1 MNKQTSITCPEC
13 GSYQNRVTDTRYG
26 NLTNHSSHA
35 HLIQL
40 GLKEYTRRRRRCSEC
55 GHAWST
61 VEVPAGELEGAADEM
76 RRMRVLIQKR
86 KWEMGIR
93 F

>member
-13 GSYQNRVTDTRYG
+13 GSYQNRVTDTRFG
-26 NLTNHSSHA
+26 NLTNHSTHS

-40 GLKEYTRRRRRCSEC
+40 GLKEYTRRRRRCSDC

-61 VEVPAGELEGAADEM
+61 VEVPAVELEGAAAEI
-76 RRMRVLIQKR
+76 RRLRLVIKKQR
-86 KWEMGIR
+86 WDAGIR
-93 F
+93 

>member
-26 NLTNHSSHA
+26 NLTNHSTHS

-40 GLKEYTRRRRRCSEC
+40 GLKESTSRRRRCSDC
-55 GHAWST
+55 GPAWSPG
-61 VEVPAGELEGAADEM
+61 EMPAGELEGAAY
-76 RRMRVLIQKR
+76 
-86 KWEMGIR
+86 
-93 F
+93 